1 MYVSVIIPTYQR
13 CISLKRAL
21 IALCNQTFPKEN
33 YEVIVS
39 IDGSTDSTKEMLTSF
54 EAPYK
59 LRTIWKPNA
68 GRAAARNSGISEAK
82 GDVLIFLDDDL
93 EASPDLIEQHYKH
106 HINNKRICVLGYSPL
121 IISDHSSPLEIYIAE
136 TIYTP
141 FMKRLV
147 SPDYKFQGLDFDSE
161 NFSIRKEVIEEIG
174 SFYHEYSAN
183 EDMELGLR
191 MVYAGIEIIAKP
203 NAVSR
208 QYLEKDFDGF
218 VRYTAEQAR
227 DEVIFTLNYPNT
239 FCFSQICEYNQGT
252 LKWRLFRAG
261 LIWLSFLFPKFPSLV
276 VYIIK
281 LLEKYTPNRMH
292 RFYSLSLDYFF
303 WFGVF
308 STIKSLKNQE
318 ELISKIKSHKEP
330 RRYDFISTLV

>member
-1 MYVSVIIPTYQR
+1 M
-13 CISLKRAL
+13 
-21 IALCNQTFPKEN
+21 
-33 YEVIVS
+33 
-39 IDGSTDSTKEMLTSF
+39 
-54 EAPYK
+54 
-59 LRTIWKPNA
+59 IWKPNA
-68 GRAAARNSGISEAK
+68 GRAAARNRGISEAK

-191 MVYAGIEIIAKP
+191 MVYAGIEIIAEP

-208 QYLEKDFDGF
+208 QYFEKDFDGL

-252 LKWRLFRAG
+252 LKWRLFRVE

-276 VYIIK
+276 VHIIK

-303 WFGVF
+303 WFGVL
-308 STIKSLKNQE
+308 SALKSLNNQK

-330 RRYDFISTLV
+330 RRYDFVSTI